1 MYVLPTVANPLI
13 PTIACDG
20 LLPIRFPLKPYLEL
34 CHQFDRALAD
44 LEARYPGKHRV
55 LTLSARNKKLQ
66 RKPK

>member
-20 LLPIRFPLKPYLEL
+20 LMPIRFPLKSYIDF

-44 LEARYPGKHRV
+44 LEARYPGKPKV
-55 LTLSARNKKLQ
+55 ITLSQRNKLLK
-66 RKPK
+66 RRPK